1 MDTFDESTN
10 RKKAWE
16 NFIYNNDIS
25 LCKKSIV
32 SDSWKR
38 CRQMNVNYKNG
49 KGTLNTEKYLNK
61 ILKDNQNLVNIASPI
76 MRDIYNLIK
85 DTHFVLV
92 LTNKDCD
99 ILEILGDKD
108 ILRDATALNFAK
120 GSRWSEKKVGTN
132 AIGTCIAIDKPIQI
146 IGEEHYCQKHHLW
159 TCSSSPIHDPD
170 NNLLGCLNMSGSSV
184 NAHSHTLGI
193 VVSAAYSIEKHLE
206 LLKSHSLINKSFQ
219 SISEGIAILDTD
231 YKIKKVNRI
240 AKRIFSEQNEDIYN
254 IDMKKALSDIIS
266 PLNENTSS
274 ESSISITDF
283 NFNIN
288 GKRFF
293 CSLYVA
299 PIISNNIKSGYVVTF
314 KEMKYV
320 HKTVNTLTRN
330 IAQYTFKDIITND
343 DSLKKIIQNA
353 KRISKTGCAILIE
366 GESGTGKELFAHA
379 IHNESSF
386 SGGPFVAVNCA
397 SFPRDLIESELFGYE
412 KGAFTGALKEGN
424 PGKFEL
430 ADGGTLLLDE
440 IGELP
445 FDVQA
450 KLLRILDDFKV
461 RRIGGKFEKK
471 LNLRVI
477 AVTNK
482 NLFDEVNRKNFR
494 EDLYFRLNVFKI
506 IIPPLR
512 FRKGDIEKCAQY
524 FLNKHNREQPDDN
537 KKYFSDAFLLS
548 INKYDWIG
556 NVRELQNII
565 ERSYYLTDGI
575 SIKNS
580 TLPDHIIKKN
590 LYNTF
595 YSQNKTG
602 NIEPIDSIM
611 KDRIIKTIYNCN
623 GDIKNSILE
632 LKTSK
637 ATFYRNIKKYDI
649 DIKGIQKVL
658 NLRKSQQ

>member
-1 MDTFDESTN
+1 MDTFDKSKN

-16 NFIYNNDIS
+16 NFIYNKDIS
-25 LCKKSIV
+25 LCKKPIV

-38 CRQMNVNYKNG
+38 CHQMNVNYENG
-49 KGTLNTEKYLNK
+49 TGILNTEESINK
-61 ILKDNQNLVNIASPI
+61 ILKSNENLINIASPI
-76 MRDIYNLIK
+76 MKDIYNLIQ

-99 ILEILGDKD
+99 ILEILGDED
-108 ILRDATALNFAK
+108 ILKDACMLNFSK
-120 GSRWSEKKVGTN
+120 GSRWSEKEVGTN

-146 IGEEHYCQKHHLW
+146 IGEEHYCKKHHSW
-159 TCSSSPIHDPD
+159 TCSSAPIHDPD
-170 NNLLGCLNMSGSSV
+170 NNLIGCLNMSGRSA

-206 LLKSHSLINKSFQ
+206 LLKSHNLINKSFQ

-231 YKIKKVNRI
+231 YNIKKVNRV
-240 AKRIFSEQNEDIYN
+240 AKRIFSDQNEDIYD
-254 IDMKKALSDIIS
+254 IDMKKALSDIIPS
-266 PLNENTSS
+266 LNGNTSS
-274 ESSISITDF
+274 ESSVSITDF

-288 GKRFF
+288 HKRFF

-299 PIISNNIKSGYVVTF
+299 PILSNNIKSGYVMTF

-320 HKTVNTLTRN
+320 HKTVNKLTQN

-343 DSLKKIIQNA
+343 YPLKKIIENA
-353 KRISKTGCAILIE
+353 KRISKTRSTILIE
-366 GESGTGKELFAHA
+366 GESGTGKELFAHS

-386 SGGPFVAVNCA
+386 SDGPFIAVNCA

-412 KGAFTGALKEGN
+412 KGAFTGSLKEGN

-445 FDVQA
+445 FEVQA

-461 RRIGGKFEKK
+461 RRIGGKYEKK

-477 AVTNK
+477 AATNK

-512 FRKGDIEKCAQY
+512 FRKGDIEICAQY
-524 FLNKHNREQPDDN
+524 FLNKHNKEQQDDN
-537 KKYFSDAFLLS
+537 KKYFSNDFLRSL
-548 INKYDWIG
+548 NKYDWIG
-556 NVRELQNII
+556 NVRELQNIV

-575 SIKNS
+575 TIKNS
-580 TLPDHIIKKN
+580 TLPDHIIKEN
-590 LYNTF
+590 HYSDF
-595 YSQNKTG
+595 YSQNKTD
-602 NIEPIDSIM
+602 NIESIDSIM
-611 KDRIIKTIYNCN
+611 KDRIIKTLYNCN

-632 LKTSK
+632 LKTSR
-637 ATFYRNIKKYDI
+637 ATFYRNVKKYEI
-649 DIKGIQKVL
+649 DIKDIQKVL
-658 NLRKSQQ
+658 NLRKSQ